1 MNKTADIGLIGLAA
15 GAKMTLVGA
24 VFIGTQIG
32 LSKSVIGLTF
42 IAFGTSLPELVT
54 CVVAA
59 IKGHHDIS
67 IGNLVG
73 SNIFNTLLVVG
84 GAGVV
89 LPFNLQKSLAGGID
103 YWIMIGVCIAF
114 ALVVLLGRRI
124 ISRLGGIILLCGYI
138 GYLVYLFG
146 YNK

>member
-1 MNKTADIGLIGLAA
+1 
-15 GAKMTLVGA
+15 MTLKGA

-84 GAGVV
+84 GAGIV
-89 LPFNLQKSLAGGID
+89 LPFNIQQRFAGGID
-103 YWIMIGVCIAF
+103 YWIMIGTCIVF
-114 ALVVLLGRRI
+114 TLVIILGRRTI
-124 ISRLGGIILLCGYI
+124 RRFGGILLLCGYL
-138 GYLVYLFG
+138 GYLVYLIG
-146 YNK
+146 YSK